1 MKKHNFKIFQTIEKF
16 RKLYEADENMQ
27 QGDDEQQEMPEG
39 EAPQEGEMPADAAA
53 PPTQETPEGAD
64 PNAQADPEA
73 GEFISNNQKAMFAKM
88 LIDALMSEPPA
99 PNAIPKEWMNATT
112 DNADEII
119 KYVQNLNA
127 LEKPLSLDNENDT
140 NTMAGALKDM

>member
-53 PPTQETPEGAD
+53 PPTQEAPEGAD

>member
-1 MKKHNFKIFQTIEKF
+1 
-16 RKLYEADENMQ
+16 
-27 QGDDEQQEMPEG
+27 
-39 EAPQEGEMPADAAA
+39 
-53 PPTQETPEGAD
+53 
-64 PNAQADPEA
+64 
-73 GEFISNNQKAMFAKM
+73 MFAKM